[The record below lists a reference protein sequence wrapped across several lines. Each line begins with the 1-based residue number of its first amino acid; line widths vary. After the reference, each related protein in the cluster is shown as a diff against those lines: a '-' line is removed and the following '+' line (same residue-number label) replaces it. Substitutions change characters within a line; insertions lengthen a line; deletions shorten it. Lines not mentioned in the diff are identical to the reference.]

1 MEEDQAPATPVSSR
15 RWVVAVLM
23 VAGLGALGWAL
34 ARNDLLPSLAWLTHW
49 WPAAVSLL
57 LLVGAAAVWRRG
69 RAPGNPSGSRRDWT
83 QTITA
88 VTALGALL
96 FTALSLQAT
105 REQIEVSEQGQITER
120 YSKAVELLGTPG
132 AENFQIRLGGA
143 LERLAAD
150 SPRDQQTVVEV
161 LSAFIR
167 ATSPRTDPAKACPAT
182 PPDVEAAFVVITR
195 RTVANDPRRPVAG
208 LNIPSS
214 IDLRHT
220 CLAEMR
226 AFNADLSSTS
236 LVGADLSHS
245 ELSRAHGGLI
255 SFVDAKLTGTNLSYA
270 DLSNFVFL
278 TRTDLSGARLDHAEI
293 GPTSLTEVNL
303 TNADLRGADLRYTKF
318 TNVILTGAQHDKG
331 TNTEGAEHDARTVG
345 AWW

>member
-1 MEEDQAPATPVSSR
+1 MSCCS
-15 RWVVAVLM
+15 
-23 VAGLGALGWAL
+23 WA
-34 ARNDLLPSLAWLTHW
+34 RPRCGTGD
-49 WPAAVSLL
+49 
-57 LLVGAAAVWRRG
+57 
-69 RAPGNPSGSRRDWT
+69 APGNPSAGRRDWT

-105 REQIEVSEQGQITER
+105 REQIEVSEQGQITDR
-120 YSKAVELLGTPG
+120 YAKAVELLGTSG
-132 AENFQIRLGGA
+132 AENFQTRLGGIYA

-167 ATSPRTDPAKACPAT
+167 ATSPRTDPAKPCPDT
-182 PPDVEAAFVVITR
+182 PADVEAAFVVITR

-208 LNIPSS
+208 LNVASS
-214 IDLRHT
+214 VNLRHT

-226 AFNADLSSTS
+226 AFNADLSSMS
-236 LVGADLSHS
+236 LVGADLSGS
-245 ELSRAHGGLI
+245 ELNRAHGGLI
-255 SFVDAKLTGTNLSYA
+255 SLTDAKLTGTNLSSA

-278 TRTDLSGARLDHAEI
+278 TRTDLSGARLDHAKI
-293 GPTSLTEVNL
+293 GPTMLTDVNL
-303 TNADLRGADLRYTKF
+303 TNADLRGADLRYSTF

-331 TNTEGAEHDARTVG
+331 TNTEGATHDPRTVG

>member
-1 MEEDQAPATPVSSR
+1 MI
-15 RWVVAVLM
+15 AVLV
-23 VAGLGALGWAL
+23 VAGLAILGWAL

-49 WPAAVSLL
+49 WPAVVGAL

-69 RAPGNPSGSRRDWT
+69 RAPGNPSASRRDWT

-105 REQIEVSEQGQITER
+105 REQIQVSEQGQITER
-120 YSKAVELLGTPG
+120 YAKAVELLGTPG
-132 AENFQIRLGGA
+132 TENIQTRLGGIYA

-167 ATSPRTDPAKACPAT
+167 ANSPRTDPTKPCPAT
-182 PPDVEAAFVVITR
+182 AADVEAAFVVITR
-195 RTVANDPRRPVAG
+195 RVVANDPRRPVGG
-208 LNIPSS
+208 LNVPSAVN
-214 IDLRHT
+214 LRHT

-226 AFNADLSSTS
+226 AFNADLSSMS
-236 LVGADLSHS
+236 LVGADLSRS

-255 SFVDAKLTGTNLSYA
+255 SFNGATLTGTDLSYA
-270 DLSNFVFL
+270 DLSSFVFL
-278 TRTDLSGARLDHAEI
+278 DRTDLSGARLDYAKV
-293 GPTSLTEVNL
+293 GPTSLTDVNL
-303 TNADLRGADLRYTKF
+303 GNADLRGADLRHVTF
-318 TNVILTGAQHDKG
+318 TNVILTGAQHDKR
-331 TNTEGAEHDARTVG
+331 TNTEGATHDAKTVG